1 MLYILLLNEEFT
13 MNKFQSNDSILIYKD
28 NNPSGAR
35 TIWIRLI
42 DDKLYMEEQ
51 DYSPQL
57 EDIFGRDTFERFIS
71 KISIDEIKRVLQV
84 DTNEQLIEVLKQ
96 MFGKNSGVNDFQ
108 AFLDSKN
115 LTYQFGSY

>member
-1 MLYILLLNEEFT
+1 
-13 MNKFQSNDSILIYKD
+13 MNKSQSNDSIEIYKD

-35 TIWIRLI
+35 TIWIRLA
-42 DDKLYMEEQ
+42 DDELYMEEQ

-84 DTNEQLIEVLKQ
+84 YTTEQLIHVLKQ
-96 MFGKNSGVNDFQ
+96 MFGKNSGVNDFR
-108 AFLDSKN
+108 AFLDTSSIP
-115 LTYQFGSY
+115 YEFGSY

>member
-1 MLYILLLNEEFT
+1 
-13 MNKFQSNDSILIYKD
+13 MNDTSIEIYKD

-35 TIWIRLI
+35 TIWLRLI

-51 DYSPQL
+51 DYSPRL

-84 DTNEQLIEVLKQ
+84 DTDKQLIEVLKQ
-96 MFGKNSGVNDFQ
+96 MFGKNSGVNDFR
-108 AFLDSKN
+108 AFLDSN
-115 LTYQFGSY
+115 EISYQFGSY

>member
-1 MLYILLLNEEFT
+1 MIIRT
-13 MNKFQSNDSILIYKD
+13 MSQPNSEDSIVIYKD

-35 TIWIRLI
+35 TIWIKLV

-71 KISIDEIKRVLQV
+71 KISIDEIKCLLQV
-84 DTNEQLIEVLKQ
+84 DTNGQLVQVLKQ
-96 MFGKNSGVNDFQ
+96 MFGKNSGVDDFQ
-108 AFLDSKN
+108 AFLESNNISYK
-115 LTYQFGSY
+115 LGSY

>member
-1 MLYILLLNEEFT
+1 MS
-13 MNKFQSNDSILIYKD
+13 MSKSNYSIEIYKD

-35 TIWIRLI
+35 TIWIRLA
-42 DDKLYMEEQ
+42 DDELYMEEQ

-84 DTNEQLIEVLKQ
+84 YTIEQLIDVLKQ
-96 MFGKNSGVNDFQ
+96 MFGKNSGVNDFR
-108 AFLDSKN
+108 AFLDSN
-115 LTYQFGSY
+115 EISYQFGSY